1 MKRFSRNCFV
11 LAFLMIL
18 TSAFLIGC
26 PKQTKPTQPEEK
38 PAPPAVTK
46 EEPAK
51 PAPEP
56 PRKEVPAVSEPAKKE
71 TPPAPEPPKK
81 EPPAPSSPPAA
92 TPPPPASTS
101 METKEPPQR
110 TTEVALS
117 SINLREGPSMKHK
130 ITRVLKKKTKLI
142 VLEEK
147 LGWLRVKIEDG
158 AEGWVAKSMTIEGA
172 PPSPAATPKGKK

>member
-1 MKRFSRNCFV
+1 MKRFWKNYFV
-11 LAFLMIL
+11 LAFLLIL
-18 TSAFLIGC
+18 TLAFSIGC

-38 PAPPAVTK
+38 PAPPAVVK

-56 PRKEVPAVSEPAKKE
+56 PKKEPPAVSEPAKKE
-71 TPPAPEPPKK
+71 IPPAPEPRK
-81 EPPAPSSPPAA
+81 EPPPAAPPSPSTAVSPPPTVA
-92 TPPPPASTS
+92 P
-101 METKEPPQR
+101 KEPPQHA
-110 TTEVALS
+110 TEVALS

-147 LGWLRVKIEDG
+147 LGWLRVRLEDG
-158 AEGWVAKSMTIEGA
+158 AEGWVAKSMTTEGA
-172 PPSPAATPKGKK
+172 PPSPAAPPKGKK